1 MSCSFP
7 SFPLQFQPPTPS
19 VTWSPHAS
27 GQPKTLQSYHCL
39 SGQSPWRHCLRLQKL
54 RTSLVVSTCL
64 KLLDKSWN
72 IALIEDR
79 IIIFFFEIEIA
90 WNHPPDNMFN
100 RGKPNKHNDQA
111 NFGEWLVSDRM
122 ITLQRT
128 LSKKTNFDP
137 LEPKASTKKRNCR
150 WGSPTF
156 QHRRDAV
163 LLHWRWD
170 VVATP
175 WIAAL

>member
-39 SGQSPWRHCLRLQKL
+39 SGQSPWRHCLGLQKL

-64 KLLDKSWN
+64 KLPEKSWN
-72 IALIEDR
+72 IALIGVR
-79 IIIFFFEIEIA
+79 IIITFFEIEIA

-122 ITLQRT
+122 ITLQQT
-128 LSKKTNFDP
+128 LSKNIQI
-137 LEPKASTKKRNCR
+137 LIHWNRRHQPKKETAAGGPRPSSTAGMLYFCT
-150 WGSPTF
+150 G
-156 QHRRDAV
+156 V
-163 LLHWRWD
+163 GML
-170 VVATP
+170 
-175 WIAAL
+175 